1 MLRAVNR
8 RHFLALTG
16 ASLATPRPTRVPP
29 FPRGF
34 LWGTA
39 TAAYQIE
46 GAAAED
52 GRGPS
57 VWDAFSHKP
66 GTVFEDQNGDVAC
79 DHYHRWRDDLGLIRG
94 LGGNAYRFS
103 VSWSRVLPQGAGAA
117 NPRGLDFYDRLVD
130 GLLAAKVTPMCTL
143 FHWDFP
149 QALYLRGGWR
159 NADSAGWFADYA
171 GVVADRLS
179 DRITMWATQ
188 NEPQV
193 FMGAGHLEGRHAP
206 GDKLSIADWLPAA
219 HNTLRAHGRAA
230 QVLRARA
237 RKPATVGYVVSFGA
251 AEPASDRPEDREAA
265 RTAQWRVDRKGAGN
279 QSWWLEPIINGHYPE
294 DGLRLYGKELPSFPA
309 RDFEEIKQPLDFLG
323 LNIYSATRWTRG
335 ADGQPEVVKNPPGYP
350 RSGVDWQPL
359 RPSALYWGPTNAHER
374 YHLPLYLTESGLS
387 TRDQLYLDGKV
398 HDPQR
403 IDYLTRALLELGRA
417 VADGADLRGY
427 FLWSLMDNFEWAD
440 GYKQRFGL
448 VYVDFPTGKRVP
460 KDSYH
465 WYRAVI
471 ASQGRSL
478 KVPGPV
484 GVNQMTP

>member
-1 MLRAVNR
+1 LLNR
-8 RHFLALTG
+8 RHLLALAG
-16 ASLATPRPTRVPP
+16 ASLVTRPARARPTP

-46 GAAAED
+46 GAVAED

-57 VWDAFSHKP
+57 VWDVFSHRP
-66 GTVFEDQNGDVAC
+66 GAVFDNGNGDVAC
-79 DHYHRWRDDLGLIRG
+79 DHYHRWREDLGLIRG

-103 VSWSRVLPQGAGAA
+103 VSWTRVIPEGAGAV
-117 NPRGLDFYDRLVD
+117 NTKGLDFYDRLVD
-130 GLLAAKVTPMCTL
+130 GLLAARVIPMCTL

-159 NADSAGWFADYA
+159 NPDVAGWFADYA
-171 GVVADRLS
+171 AVVADRLS
-179 DRITMWATQ
+179 DRVTLWATQ

-206 GDKLSIADWLPAA
+206 GDKLTIPQFLVAA
-219 HNTLRAHGRAA
+219 HNSLRAHGRGA
-230 QVLRARA
+230 QALRAHA
-237 RKPATVGYVVSFGA
+237 RRPATVGYVVSFGT
-251 AEPASDRPEDREAA
+251 AEPATASPEDREAA
-265 RTAQWRVDRKGAGN
+265 RTVQWRVDKKGAGG
-279 QSWWLEPIINGHYPE
+279 QSWWLDPIVHGHYPE
-294 DGLRLYGKELPSFPA
+294 DGLRLYGKDLPPWPS
-309 RDFEEIKQPLDFLG
+309 RDFDEIRQPLDFLG
-323 LNIYSATRWTRG
+323 LNIYSSSLWRRG
-335 ADGQPEVVKNPPGYP
+335 TDGQPESVKLPPGYP

-359 RPSALYWGPTNAHER
+359 RPAALYWGPTHAQER
-374 YHLPLYLTESGLS
+374 FRLPIYLTESGLS

-417 VADGADLRGY
+417 IEGGADVRGY

-448 VYVDFPTGKRVP
+448 IYVDYPTGKRVP
-460 KDSYH
+460 KDSYR
-465 WYRAVI
+465 WYRGVI
-471 ASQGRSL
+471 ASQGRAL
-478 KVPGPV
+478 ATRGPV
-484 GVNQMTP
+484 AVTQMTP